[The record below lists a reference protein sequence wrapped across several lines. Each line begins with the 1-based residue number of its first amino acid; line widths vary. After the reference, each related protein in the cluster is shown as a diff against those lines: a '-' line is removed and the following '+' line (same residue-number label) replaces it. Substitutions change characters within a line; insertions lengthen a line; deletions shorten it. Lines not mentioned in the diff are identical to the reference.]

1 MQDWLHLIYKI
12 PKKPSKIRVFVWRKL
27 KRLGAVLL
35 HESVWCLPSTPK
47 TKEQFQWLVVE
58 IQELGG
64 EATLWESR
72 LVLGGQDERIIKEFQ
87 EQVDTGYSEILD
99 ELKYEAFDLVSLS
112 KKYQQ
117 IKAQD
122 YFQSELGKRVLNEL
136 EKIRGEMNYEMGYLG
151 EGRGR

>member
-1 MQDWLHLIYKI
+1 MGGVCVQNWLHLIYKI
-12 PKKPSKIRVFVWRKL
+12 PKKPSKVRVFVWRKL

-47 TKEQFQWLVVE
+47 TREHFQWLVVE

-72 LVLGGQDERIIKEFQ
+72 LVLGGQDEAIIKEFH
-87 EQVDTGYSEILD
+87 EQVDKGYTEILA
-99 ELKYEAFDLVSLS
+99 EMKNEQFDLVSLS
-112 KKYQQ
+112 KKYQL

-136 EKIRGEMNYEMGYLG
+136 QTIRGGIKQ
-151 EGRGR
+151 